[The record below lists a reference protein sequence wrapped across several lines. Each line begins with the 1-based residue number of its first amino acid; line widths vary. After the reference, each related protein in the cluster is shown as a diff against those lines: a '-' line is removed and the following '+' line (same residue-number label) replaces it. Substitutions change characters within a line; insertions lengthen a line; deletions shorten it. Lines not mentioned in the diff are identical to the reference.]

1 MGPLD
6 LADLEELK
14 VKQGQQR
21 DKIENAPKDKAIKAT
36 DKAHK
41 AGNITD
47 KEHIENLKNAPNYMQ
62 IIEDTFQT
70 TKEGFKI
77 GADAYVDTGKKV
89 LDATMDMAN
98 DPAAMSEHTLDLY
111 ADFQAASKGFQA
123 GSKFGPWGAGGG
135 AVGAVILRRGGKEL
149 VDKVFGLLRKG
160 DEYVDAATG
169 MKVDPTDSTYFMS
182 RTTPESTGRK
192 ILENK
197 PISKGRQPGDYTLS
211 ELESAYRGSGR
222 EKNIKYSKAVRNQ
235 TTRIDLNLG
244 KKLQERYGG
253 TDAQVKEFIRNQIEA
268 QKSVRQTLSTLNSK
282 QRDYQI
288 SQLALKNLSKPELRK
303 AIEKISKTTYY
314 DLGHIRSAKNVFR
327 YEELMGADRASNI
340 FPEISQN
347 VIDYSKTTGKPLRV
361 VEKGNLSRGARSDIP
376 DDILTMTGTSRTIDE
391 EYLKFI
397 DPELGNMVSEL
408 IDPKMQDRLFN
419 IVQERWKRFS
429 SAGYPD
435 FAEFLDEV
443 HGMKYYKYNKL
454 PQTKKNA
461 LRIEFNKQKEPVIG
475 KQQQMLFKPFVR
487 KVVDEYIGSVQAG
500 RELSEYTK
508 KGLANTNV
516 TDLLKMLRIT
526 NE

>member
-1 MGPLD
+1 MAQNFRKKLY
-6 LADLEELK
+6 
-14 VKQGQQR
+14 
-21 DKIENAPKDKAIKAT
+21 
-36 DKAHK
+36 
-41 AGNITD
+41 
-47 KEHIENLKNAPNYMQ
+47 PNYKKRKKKIHPDDKPPEERYKNIRDAEQAVQDADMEEGNYLQDPEQPNFMQ
-62 IIEDTFQT
+62 IIEEVWQD
-70 TKEGFKI
+70 TKEFKPWYQPGENI
-77 GADAYVDTGKKV
+77 GALGARAIESMIPT
-89 LDATMDMAN
+89 N
-98 DPAAMSEHTLDLY
+98 
-111 ADFQAASKGFQA
+111 FQELQQ
-123 GSKFGPWGAGGG
+123 
-135 AVGAVILRRGGKEL
+135 EL
-149 VDKVFGLLRKG
+149 VELKSAGKLYPAKKLVGEIPFIKQGLETVSRKMDDWLSNPVFDRARRL
-160 DEYVDAATG
+160 ATPEG
-169 MKVDPTDSTYFMS
+169 NTLPNVFEA

-192 ILENK
+192 ILQNK

-222 EKNIKYSKAVRNQ
+222 EKNIKYSKAVRYQ
-235 TTRIDLNLG
+235 TTKIDLNLG
-244 KKLQERYGG
+244 KKLQEKYGG
-253 TDAQVKEFIRNQIEA
+253 TDDQVKEFIRNQIEA

-288 SQLALKNLSKPELRK
+288 SQLASKNLSKPELRK

-347 VIDYSKTTGKPLRV
+347 VVDYSKTTGKPLRV

-487 KVVDEYIGSVQAG
+487 KVVDEYIESVQAG